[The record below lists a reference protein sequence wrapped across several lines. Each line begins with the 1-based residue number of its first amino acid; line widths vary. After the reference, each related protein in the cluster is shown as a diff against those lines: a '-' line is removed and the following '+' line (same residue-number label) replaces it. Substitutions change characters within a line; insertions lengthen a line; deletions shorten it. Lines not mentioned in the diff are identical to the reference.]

1 MVLAMEREKKKN
13 TPLISVVNEAVRIVP
28 ILGVN
33 QPLLKKRRK
42 KKKTWS
48 LHIERKTDPL
58 VSVVK
63 RAMEN
68 NSFLW
73 ESLSK
78 TWSLQTWGVG
88 GGRENI

>member
-42 KKKTWS
+42 K
-48 LHIERKTDPL
+48 RKHGPC
-58 VSVVK
+58 
-63 RAMEN
+63 
-68 NSFLW
+68 
-73 ESLSK
+73 
-78 TWSLQTWGVG
+78 
-88 GGRENI
+88 I